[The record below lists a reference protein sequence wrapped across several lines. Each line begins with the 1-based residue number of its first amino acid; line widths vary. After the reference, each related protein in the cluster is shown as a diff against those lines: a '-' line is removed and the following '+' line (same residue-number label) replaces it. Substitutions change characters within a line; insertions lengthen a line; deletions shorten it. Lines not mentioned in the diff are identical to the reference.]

1 MKHNLLTSSVN
12 LRYDLFGWRFITKKK
27 IDCGQVPKAGFCLL
41 LLCVLYNFAFWNGTD
56 CVRQPIL
63 NCCCV
68 CFGWPASQDLAV
80 TVTLYLLMSPV
91 FNMEPSQYI
100 SLPDIETWSICLYLG
115 SFIMFSLLIDAL
127 QLWGIHSITCAGCH
141 DLNLVEE
148 ALLLLFTVPSKNMCP
163 IQQCPQ
169 DTWKQLRN
177 PEKSFS
183 KTLELCIWT
192 LYLLTNSQNL
202 LPETILYY
210 MVHCAWLC
218 MTLRIFVMK
227 ENKK

>member
-1 MKHNLLTSSVN
+1 MICLVDGLLQ
-12 LRYDLFGWRFITKKK
+12 KKK
-27 IDCGQVPKAGFCLL
+27 LTVDRCPRLASVCYYFVYYITLL
-41 LLCVLYNFAFWNGTD
+41 FEMELTVLGSLYLTVAVCALDGLRAETWQWRLLCTYW
-56 CVRQPIL
+56 CRQFL
-63 NCCCV
+63 K
-68 CFGWPASQDLAV
+68 WK
-80 TVTLYLLMSPV
+80 
-91 FNMEPSQYI
+91 PSQYI

-183 KTLELCIWT
+183 KTLEPCTWT